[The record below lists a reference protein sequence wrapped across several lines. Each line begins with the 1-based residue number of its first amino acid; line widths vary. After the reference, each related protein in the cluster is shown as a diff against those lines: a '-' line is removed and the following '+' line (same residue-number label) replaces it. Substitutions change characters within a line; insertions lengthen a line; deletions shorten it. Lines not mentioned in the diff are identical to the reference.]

1 MTVFLEN
8 KLIKMQVLKTF
19 RMLGLHNRLAFYSLA
34 LIVVQTLV
42 MGVVSLFYLESE
54 LESQIGK
61 RAMAVAVSVSHAAT
75 IKQGL
80 LEQDSASIQQY
91 VESVRSEI
99 GARFI
104 VVGDV
109 NGVRFSHP
117 DSHKIGKVMVGGDN
131 SRALL
136 QGEAYISKAF
146 GTLGM
151 SLRAKHP
158 VFSAT
163 GNIIGIVSVGYLEE
177 DIGKV
182 IQGYEATLLSIFLV
196 ILSGGIFLTIYSAKR
211 YNDDIFGMA
220 PEEIARTYT
229 ERKAVLE
236 SIVEGV
242 LVLNVAGQ
250 VNSVN
255 QVALDV
261 LGVEDEAHIL
271 GQEFVN
277 FLPNHKFLFAKEAQD
292 SWRDIEVDANH
303 KTLIMAKTPLLIN
316 GENCGVVVSFRLKD
330 DIVVL
335 SRKLSQIQQ
344 FSTML
349 RVQTHEYSN
358 KLNTIGGLIQIG
370 SVDEALELIVKESSG
385 YQSLIEFLIKAVPD
399 PILAGLILGKYNV
412 ASESGV
418 EFVIDREGSLSAVP
432 KHIPQEKLV
441 TILGNLIDNAF
452 EASAAN
458 TQRAPRV
465 TLSMTDIGQ
474 DIIFEI
480 TDSGTGITDEVK
492 ENMFSLGETSKTN
505 PGHGIGMYL
514 VKNNIEQLGASLSIT
529 EEKTGGSVFT
539 VYIPKKNGTS
549 KNKAG
554 VADE

>member
-1 MTVFLEN
+1 
-8 KLIKMQVLKTF
+8 
-19 RMLGLHNRLAFYSLA
+19 MLGLHNRLAFYSLA

-61 RAMAVAVSVSHAAT
+61 RAMAVAVSVSHSAI
-75 IKQGL
+75 IKNGL
-80 LEQDSASIQQY
+80 LQQDSNSIQKY

-109 NGVRFSHP
+109 NGVRYSHP
-117 DSHKIGKVMVGGDN
+117 DSHKIGKVMVGGDS

-136 QGEAYISKAF
+136 QGESYISRAF

-158 VFSAT
+158 VFSDT

-177 DIGKV
+177 DIGQV

-229 ERKAVLE
+229 ERNAVLE
-236 SIVEGV
+236 SIAEGV
-242 LVLNVAGQ
+242 LVLNEQGV
-250 VNSVN
+250 VSSVN
-255 QVALDV
+255 PVALDV
-261 LGVEDEAHIL
+261 LGVKDESEIL
-271 GQEFVN
+271 DKAFSD
-277 FLPNHKFLFAKEAQD
+277 FLPNHNFLFAINTQD
-292 SWRDIEVDANH
+292 SWRDIEVETNN
-303 KTLIMAKTPLLIN
+303 KTLIMSKTPLLIK
-316 GENCGVVVSFRLKD
+316 GERSGVVLSFHLKD
-330 DIVVL
+330 EIVVL
-335 SRKLSQIQQ
+335 SRKLSQIEQ

-370 SVDEALELIVKESSG
+370 SVDEALDLIFKESSG

-418 EFVIDREGSLSAVP
+418 EFVIDREGSLSTVP
-432 KHIPQEKLV
+432 EHIPQERVV

-452 EASAAN
+452 DASIAN

-480 TDSGTGITDEVK
+480 TDSGTGISDEVK
-492 ENMFSLGETSKTN
+492 ENMFTLGETSKSS

-539 VYIPKKNGTS
+539 VYIPKTDGAKGS
-549 KNKAG
+549 KHNAG